1 MFLLFNKFS
10 QLILWETYGG
20 QSGEWRLKAWEA
32 PVDFALS
39 FLIVFIFAKYIG
51 FIFSEKSKL
60 HDYPDFFLVS
70 IQRYYFLLW
79 IDIAPCQRAKVLV
92 VSIANDKV
100 HSEECWN
107 FAPRKPR
114 ENERANVFFRVRLA
128 KTSNA
133 TTLNRKCNGCHF
145 SKLSSQC
152 CGIIFLLNNS
162 KVVMI
167 KISFTLISWL
177 LLVTNR

>member
-100 HSEECWN
+100 HSDGNVETL
-107 FAPRKPR
+107 RQGSR
-114 ENERANVFFRVRLA
+114 E
-128 KTSNA
+128 KTSVRTSSFA
-133 TTLNRKCNGCHF
+133 YVSRKDLERDNP
-145 SKLSSQC
+145 KSQVQRLP
-152 CGIIFLLNNS
+152 F
-162 KVVMI
+162 
-167 KISFTLISWL
+167 
-177 LLVTNR
+177 